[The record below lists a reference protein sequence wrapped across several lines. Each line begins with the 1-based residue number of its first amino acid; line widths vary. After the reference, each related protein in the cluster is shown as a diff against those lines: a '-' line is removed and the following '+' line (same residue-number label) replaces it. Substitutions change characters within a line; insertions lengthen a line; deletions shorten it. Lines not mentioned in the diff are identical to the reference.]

1 MLRTFAMGLLLAL
14 STLLTTAISASADGW
29 PPIP

>member
-1 MLRTFAMGLLLAL
+1 MARRFAMGLLLAL
-14 STLLTTAISASADGW
+14 SLLLATATAASADGW